1 MSAQILITGAN
12 GFIAKSLNESLSH
25 HYEIDMC
32 DRQKLDLLDADKVF
46 SYIKK
51 HHFDV
56 VIHGATYDAAPEF
69 SSKDPKAVLENN
81 LRMFFNLTRCEKHF
95 GKMIYFGSG
104 AEFDRPNWTPSMSED
119 MFDRHVPSDQYGYS
133 KYLMNR
139 YARSS
144 SNIYNLRLFGLFGKY
159 DDWRYRFIPNACCK
173 AVLGMPISMRHNSVF
188 DYLYID
194 DLTSTIDWAI
204 NNIPEHKD
212 YNVCSGESISYR
224 TLANLIIEESGKK
237 LEIIVEQDDTGY
249 EYSGDN
255 SRLIAEAGLVF
266 TDIRSSIKKLYRTYL
281 RNKSIISK
289 ELFVY

>member
-1 MSAQILITGAN
+1 MN
-12 GFIAKSLNESLSH
+12 
-25 HYEIDMC
+25 
-32 DRQKLDLLDADKVF
+32 
-46 SYIKK
+46 K
-51 HHFDV
+51 H
-56 VIHGATYDAAPEF
+56 
-69 SSKDPKAVLENN
+69 
-81 LRMFFNLTRCEKHF
+81 
-95 GKMIYFGSG
+95 
-104 AEFDRPNWTPSMSED
+104 
-119 MFDRHVPSDQYGYS
+119 
-133 KYLMNR
+133 
-139 YARSS
+139 ARSS

-159 DDWRYRFIPNACCK
+159 DDWRYRFISNACCK

-212 YNVCSGESISYR
+212 YNVCSGESISYMA
-224 TLANLIIEESGKK
+224 LANLIIEESGKK
-237 LEIIVEQDDTGY
+237 LEIIVEQDDTSY

-281 RNKSIISK
+281 HNKSIISK